1 MIKISCAIL
10 FCFCFFCFGFKNK
23 EHNNASNIEEFKIPF
38 RLIDNRI
45 AITVNLNNQVSTT
58 LFVDNGC
65 TELMLT
71 EKFIKQYADIL
82 HLKEYPQIT
91 AVNHSLTIPIQ
102 KVYIAQ
108 GEIYYHVGE
117 HVFTNTNLSGYTIN
131 NEKIKDFIEVF
142 DNDYFNELQI
152 GGIIPL
158 RCLATNGIIK
168 INNNERYIEF
178 PTQID
183 PLATEYNYQLKNK
196 LQIIQFPITFYDTQ
210 GQEHCH
216 RLATLLDLGFNSS
229 NLLFKNSRTKV
240 IENYADKNIRPSERH
255 LFFQK
260 VKIGSENTLM
270 HGYTMHKGR
279 EYNIFDL
286 LIGMEILSNY
296 DLYFDY
302 MTNKIYVRPLS
313 KELFYL
319 NDSTS
324 IITGICLA
332 GDFFV
337 ANKITN
343 IIKTDIH
350 LGDIVLKIDSIYV
363 RNISRD
369 SLLKIRK
376 IPNDSISQQS
386 MVVKRGKDTLLL
398 HRVRK

>member
-1 MIKISCAIL
+1 MIKISCSIL
-10 FCFCFFCFGFKNK
+10 FCFCFFCFGFKN
-23 EHNNASNIEEFKIPF
+23 EESNNTSNIEEFKIPF
-38 RLIDNRI
+38 KLIDNRI
-45 AITVNLNNQVSTT
+45 AITVKLNNQISTT

-71 EKFIKQYADIL
+71 EKFIKQYTDIL
-82 HLKEYPQIT
+82 HLKKYPQIT
-91 AVNHSLTIPIQ
+91 AVNHFLTIPAQ
-102 KVYIAQ
+102 KAYIAQ
-108 GEIYYHVGE
+108 GEICYHIEE
-117 HVFTNTNLSGYTIN
+117 HVFINTNLSGYTIN

-152 GGIIPL
+152 DGIIPL

-168 INNNERYIEF
+168 INNNEHYIEF

-183 PLATEYNYQLKNK
+183 TLAIEYNYQLKNK
-196 LQIIQFPITFYDTQ
+196 LQIIQFPITFVDTQ
-210 GQEHCH
+210 GQAHCH

-229 NLLFKNSRTKV
+229 NLLFKNSRTKA
-240 IENYADKNIRPSERH
+240 IENYADKNIRSSERH

-260 VKIGSENTLM
+260 VKMGSENTLM
-270 HGYTMHKGR
+270 HGCTMHKGQ
-279 EYNIFDL
+279 EYHIFDL

-324 IITGICLA
+324 IIAGICLA
-332 GDFFV
+332 SDFFV
-337 ANKITN
+337 ANKITS
-343 IIKTDIH
+343 IIKTDIR
-350 LGDIVLKIDSIYV
+350 LGDIVLKIDNTYV
-363 RNISRD
+363 QNISRD

-376 IPNDSISQQS
+376 ISNDNISQQS
-386 MVVKRGKDTLLL
+386 IVVKRGKDTLLL
-398 HRVRK
+398 QRVRK